1 MITNP
6 VTPGIEPVRKSIVVA
21 VTPERAFTVFTQRT
35 DAWWPFK
42 GKSIF
47 QERGRSVT
55 YEPRVG
61 GEVYET
67 SVDGERGT
75 WGRILA
81 WSPPDSFRMT
91 WHPGRDESTAQELEV
106 RFVAVPE
113 GTRVEIEH
121 RGWEK
126 LLDQGRASREGYDGG
141 WIAVLDALVDACARG
156 IA

>member
-6 VTPGIEPVRKSIVVA
+6 VTPGIEPVRKSIIVA
-21 VTPERAFTVFTQRT
+21 VTPERAFTVFTQRA
-35 DAWWPFK
+35 DAWWPLE
-42 GKSIF
+42 GKSMF
-47 QERGRSVT
+47 KERARTLT

-67 SVDGERGT
+67 SVDGERGV

-106 RFVAVPE
+106 RFVAVAG
-113 GTRVEIEH
+113 GTRVELEH

-126 LLDQGRASREGYDGG
+126 LLDQGPASRADYDGG